1 MGKILNIKYNC
12 ASNGPG
18 VRTAIFLSGCNLHC
32 PGCFNYEAWDFDA
45 GDEVTDKLIAE
56 ILESIE
62 PYYIHGLSIL
72 GGEPMDSKNQETTYK
87 IVRAFREKFQY
98 TKDIWL
104 WTGYVLDEN
113 LPETE
118 VTEPIK
124 SMVDVIVDGPWKMEL
139 FDPKLKFRGSS
150 NQRILYNGEDF

>member
-1 MGKILNIKYNC
+1 MV
-12 ASNGPG
+12 SQWTR
-18 VRTAIFLSGCNLHC
+18 RTKKQHI
-32 PGCFNYEAWDFDA
+32 
-45 GDEVTDKLIAE
+45 
-56 ILESIE
+56 
-62 PYYIHGLSIL
+62 
-72 GGEPMDSKNQETTYK
+72 K